1 MEVEGQSDDLHEIIV
16 HRVDYR
22 KKERKQTINKGIK
35 EFWIGSGIQ
44 AGFGFGMD
52 KKTSYVILFHF
63 RREIY
68 LTAQILLFMIFI
80 RFKTSEIKRE
90 LIH

>member
-1 MEVEGQSDDLHEIIV
+1 MILHEIFVHFV

-35 EFWIGSGIQ
+35 EFGIGSGIQ
-44 AGFGFGMD
+44 AGFGMD

-63 RREIY
+63 RREI
-68 LTAQILLFMIFI
+68 AQILLFMIFI

-90 LIH
+90 FFH

>member
-1 MEVEGQSDDLHEIIV
+1 MILHEIIV
-16 HRVDYR
+16 HRVNYR

-35 EFWIGSGIQ
+35 EFGIGSGIQ
-44 AGFGFGMD
+44 AGFGRD

-63 RREIY
+63 RREID

-90 LIH
+90 LIQ